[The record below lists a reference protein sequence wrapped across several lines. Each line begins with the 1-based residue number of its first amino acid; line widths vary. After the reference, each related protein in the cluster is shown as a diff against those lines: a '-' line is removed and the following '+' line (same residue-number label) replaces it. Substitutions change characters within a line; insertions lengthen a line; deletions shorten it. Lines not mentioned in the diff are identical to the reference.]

1 MSLKKVMDYV
11 KNRDFVTPVT
21 PDLIMG
27 LQPKTTPA
35 SLEKPCVVTL
45 VTPVTPK
52 NTNSRKSFQTGEL
65 NPDRWCW
72 PNSSAM
78 NTGEI
83 ETFAKRAALFNR
95 RGLAS
100 LDAETVADVMVT
112 RDREGD
118 NRNACLECRGLTGNG
133 PYQCSPWRDAGLG
146 GPLLARQL
154 VTMLQRCNGFTPVA
168 DLKVKQ

>member
-11 KNRDFVTPVT
+11 KNRDSVTSVTPKVT
-21 PDLIMG
+21 SEVTA
-27 LQPKTTPA
+27 KTRVS
-35 SLEKPCVVTL
+35 SLEKLCVVTS
-45 VTPVTPK
+45 VTRVTPK

-100 LDAETVADVMVT
+100 LDAESLADKLVN

-118 NRNACLECRGLTGNG
+118 NRRACLECRGLSGSG
-133 PYQCSPWRDAGLG
+133 PYQCSPWRQAGLG
-146 GPLLARQL
+146 GPMVARQL
-154 VTMLQRCNGFTPVA
+154 VTMLQRCKGFALVN
-168 DLKVKQ
+168 